1 MFRPEAAAIEPEGQR
16 QAAGGIRWGATPRHW
31 SERPRP
37 VDALDAKAD
46 ALAALAAL
54 EAPVDKLRTTADAP
68 AWFHPGRSGALRL
81 GAVALAFFG
90 ELHPRVLAAFDATG
104 PLAAFEAFPDAVPVP
119 RAKAGGKLRPA
130 LNRSAFQPVERDFAF
145 VVAEEV
151 EADSVLRAV
160 RNADKALIAD
170 AAVFDVYRG
179 KGIEPGRKSLAVAV
193 TLQPQDATLTDADLE
208 AASARIVAAV
218 AKATGAVLRG

>member
-1 MFRPEAAAIEPEGQR
+1 M
-16 QAAGGIRWGATPRHW
+16 
-31 SERPRP
+31 
-37 VDALDAKAD
+37 
-46 ALAALAAL
+46 
-54 EAPVDKLRTTADAP
+54 
-68 AWFHPGRSGALRL
+68 
-81 GAVALAFFG
+81 
-90 ELHPRVLAAFDATG
+90 
-104 PLAAFEAFPDAVPVP
+104 
-119 RAKAGGKLRPA
+119 
-130 LNRSAFQPVERDFAF
+130 
-145 VVAEEV
+145 
-151 EADSVLRAV
+151 LRAV